1 MAGTKK
7 HRHAWGVILT
17 ICLISA
23 PCRTGSNHKDGIVLQ
38 DYRRIKKTCFDYKV
52 KRASSESQNQGAT
65 ASSIRFSCGPFSP

>member
-1 MAGTKK
+1 MQNN
-7 HRHAWGVILT
+7 HHAWSVILT

-23 PCRTGSNHKDGIVLQ
+23 TSRTGSNHEDGIVLQ

-52 KRASSESQNQGAT
+52 KRASSKSQNQGAT